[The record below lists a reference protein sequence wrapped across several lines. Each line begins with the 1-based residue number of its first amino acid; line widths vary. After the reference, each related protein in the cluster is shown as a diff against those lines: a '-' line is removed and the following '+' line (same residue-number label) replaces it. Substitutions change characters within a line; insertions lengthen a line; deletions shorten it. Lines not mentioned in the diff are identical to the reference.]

1 MVFIFCTFEQKGITY
16 IFARISDI
24 LDFWVGFKATVITEQ
39 CRWMNDS
46 LGLISFTEEKKQN

>member
-1 MVFIFCTFEQKGITY
+1 MTY